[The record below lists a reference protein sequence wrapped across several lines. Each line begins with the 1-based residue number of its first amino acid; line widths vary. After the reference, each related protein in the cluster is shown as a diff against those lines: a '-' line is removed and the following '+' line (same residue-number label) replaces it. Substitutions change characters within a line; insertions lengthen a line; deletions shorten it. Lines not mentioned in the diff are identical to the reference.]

1 MLIWNK
7 SEAGTIRDSNQER
20 WHLDE
25 ELGLL
30 IMADGDGPAGSDL
43 ADLAIVSLGRGARR
57 LGSRPTRMAGIP
69 ADSRISRTEAPR
81 TPLSEILESTWQEI
95 ELARVSMAGGGASSL
110 HLAVAWIRQ
119 GCLYAA
125 TLGKAGLIAS
135 VGNTIHRLEPAGL
148 PSLAVAAGV
157 TDAPPANRA
166 AAASPVMVPAYL
178 DPIPVTVGDWV
189 MMLSQGLLISQP
201 IDEIVPVTQLVHD
214 DPERLIDGLFRKASA
229 RYDGDDRTIVLARF
243 LPSDITRTIMS
254 DAVISTNFDRKFRV
268 PLWVPLVGSALL
280 AILAGVIGRFTGRD
294 GE

>member
-1 MLIWNK
+1 MLIWSK

-20 WHLDE
+20 WHLE
-25 ELGLL
+25 EDLGLL

-43 ADLAIVSLGRGARR
+43 ADLAIASLGRGARR
-57 LGSRPTRMAGIP
+57 LGSQPTRLAGIA
-69 ADSRISRTEAPR
+69 ADSRISRVEAPR

-135 VGNTIHRLEPAGL
+135 VGNTLHRLEPAGL
-148 PSLAVAAGV
+148 PSLAVAASV
-157 TDAPPANRA
+157 SDAAPATGA
-166 AAASPVMVPAYL
+166 ATPSPVMVPAYL

-189 MMLSQGLLISQP
+189 MVISQGLLISQP

-214 DPERLIDGLFRKASA
+214 DPERLTDGLFRKASA
-229 RYDGDDRTIVLARF
+229 RYDGDDRTLVLARF
-243 LPSDITRTIMS
+243 LPSDIARTIMS
-254 DAVISTNFDRKFRV
+254 DAVISTDFDRKFRV
-268 PLWVPLVGSALL
+268 PLWVPLVVSALL
-280 AILAGVIGRFTGRD
+280 AVLAAVIGRFTGRSD
-294 GE
+294 E

>member
-20 WHLDE
+20 WHLE
-25 ELGLL
+25 EDLGLL

-43 ADLAIVSLGRGARR
+43 ADLAIASLGRGARR
-57 LGSRPTRMAGIP
+57 LGSRQTRLAGIP
-69 ADSRISRTEAPR
+69 ADSRISRAAPPS
-81 TPLSEILESTWQEI
+81 TPLSEILESTWQEV

-135 VGNTIHRLEPAGL
+135 VGDTIHRLEPAGL

-157 TDAPPANRA
+157 SDAPPAVGA
-166 AAASPVMVPAYL
+166 AAPNPVMVPAYL
-178 DPIPVTVGDWV
+178 DPLPVTVGDWV

-214 DPERLIDGLFRKASA
+214 DPERLTDGLFRKASV
-229 RYDGDDRTIVLARF
+229 RYDGDDRTLVLARF

-254 DAVISTNFDRKFRV
+254 DAVISTDFDRKFRV
-268 PLWVPLVGSALL
+268 PLWVPLVISALL
-280 AILAGVIGRFTGRD
+280 AVLAAVIGTFTGRSD
-294 GE
+294 K

>member
-20 WHLDE
+20 WHLE
-25 ELGLL
+25 EDLGLL

-43 ADLAIVSLGRGARR
+43 ADLAIASLGRGARR
-57 LGSRPTRMAGIP
+57 LGARPTRLAGIP
-69 ADSRISRTEAPR
+69 ADSRISGTQAPT

-135 VGNTIHRLEPAGL
+135 VGNAIHRLEPVGL

-157 TDAPPANRA
+157 SEAPPAHRGA
-166 AAASPVMVPAYL
+166 APSPVMVPVYL
-178 DPIPVTVGDWV
+178 DPLPVTVGDWI
-189 MMLSQGLLISQP
+189 MMISQGLLISQP

-214 DPERLIDGLFRKASA
+214 DPERLTEGLFMKASA

-254 DAVISTNFDRKFRV
+254 DAVISTDFDRKFRV
-268 PLWVPLVGSALL
+268 PLWVPLVISALL
-280 AILAGVIGRFTGRD
+280 AVLAAVIGRFTDRGN
-294 GE
+294 E

>member
-20 WHLDE
+20 WHLE
-25 ELGLL
+25 EDLGLL

-43 ADLAIVSLGRGARR
+43 ADLAIASLGRGARR
-57 LGSRPTRMAGIP
+57 LGARSTRLAGIST
-69 ADSRISRTEAPR
+69 DSRISRAEAPA

-95 ELARVSMAGGGASSL
+95 ELARVSMAGGGASCL

-157 TDAPPANRA
+157 SDAPPSHRTA
-166 AAASPVMVPAYL
+166 AQTPVMVPVYL
-178 DPIPVTVGDWV
+178 NPIPVTVGDWV
-189 MMLSQGLLISQP
+189 MMVSQGLLISQP
-201 IDEIVPVTQLVHD
+201 LAEIIPVTQLVHD
-214 DPERLIDGLFRKASA
+214 DPERLTEGLFMKASA

-243 LPSDITRTIMS
+243 LPSDITRTIMA
-254 DAVISTNFDRKFRV
+254 DAVISTDFDRKYRV
-268 PLWVPLVGSALL
+268 PLWIPLVVSALL
-280 AILAGVIGRFTGRD
+280 AVLAAVIGRFTGRGD
-294 GE
+294 E